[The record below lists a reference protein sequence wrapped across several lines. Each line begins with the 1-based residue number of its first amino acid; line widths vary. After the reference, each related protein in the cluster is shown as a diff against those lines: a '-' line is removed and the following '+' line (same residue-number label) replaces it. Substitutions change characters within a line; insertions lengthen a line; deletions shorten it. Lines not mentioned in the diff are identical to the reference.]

1 MGASHQR
8 RQADFT
14 SVGSQ
19 CSQQQQPAP
28 SLNLSAVSLDTGRL
42 EGPGEAFDSFATW
55 EHLGSSPLVPWDSWW
70 KLRRRRVESL
80 FEAAASGDTARIRSL
95 CRQPV
100 ADFDCEHGENSEPEE
115 AIAEDADVNS
125 DKVHPDTR
133 GLYGRTS
140 LHVAAHAGHASC
152 VSALLEL
159 RASIDAQTDAGFT
172 ALHLCCQRGHLIVL
186 QILLAAGCDLTTQ
199 ADQGETPLHLA
210 AASGQSHV
218 VEELLLRDGDRD
230 RDRQKSLLQIQ
241 NHFGQRPCEVAADA
255 QTLRCFPKGVAVDS
269 YAGRQIL
276 EFGEEE
282 EEDGEEEAKPAEKRE
297 ARPAVL
303 LRSSRCD
310 AVRRLLTAADADANA
325 ASPLTAR
332 PASRSLSQS
341 FLRLQEREPSEAIG
355 PDSFRLLSLLG
366 KGSFGEVFRVE
377 DRQTGQVF
385 AMKVLRKRKILN
397 RNLMRYALTERNLLS
412 YIRHPFIVRLYHAF
426 QTPSCLVLVLQYCPG
441 GNLSMLLQREGALPE
456 AAAQL
461 YLSEVLL
468 ALEHLHERRVVYRD
482 LKPENV
488 VLDDEAHAVLTDFGL
503 SKEGVDKFGGT
514 KSFCGSVAYL
524 APEILTRSGH
534 GRNVDLYGLGVL
546 LFEMMEGQPPY
557 YSRDR
562 DTLFRNIVTAP
573 LQAPS
578 RCSSR
583 CADLIKALMQRDPA
597 KRIGKRQTSEV
608 RSHPFFAGID
618 FDQVLKR
625 EVPVPPLRHWSTS
638 FSMLRSNEKVA
649 SPFEGRFGRKVF
661 RSWSSSA
668 QDIRGWEFSF
678 VDDEMYD
685 IPSRSLSKIDVEEAG
700 KTRKQRMRRSA
711 TLGDLRR
718 AASTTLRTLL
728 ST

>member
-8 RQADFT
+8 QQRDFT
-14 SVGSQ
+14 ESVGSQ
-19 CSQQQQPAP
+19 PREQPTP
-28 SLNLSAVSLDTGRL
+28 SLNLSAVNLDTGRV
-42 EGPGEAFDSFATW
+42 EGLEAFDSFTTW

-95 CRQPV
+95 CRQPS
-100 ADFDCEHGENSEPEE
+100 ADFDCENGENSEPEE
-115 AIAEDADVNS
+115 AIENADS
-125 DKVHPDTR
+125 DKIHPDTR

-140 LHVAAHAGHASC
+140 LHVAAFAGHASC

-172 ALHLCCQRGHLIVL
+172 ALHLCCQRGHLPVL
-186 QILLAAGCDLTTQ
+186 QILLAAGCHLTTQ

-210 AASGQSHV
+210 AAAGQSHV
-218 VEELLLRDGDRD
+218 VAFLLTGGDGI
-230 RDRQKSLLQIQ
+230 SFGLLQIR

-255 QTLRCFPKGVAVDS
+255 QTLRCFPKSIDIDS
-269 YAGRQIL
+269 YAGRRLL
-276 EFGEEE
+276 EFGDEEDEEE
-282 EEDGEEEAKPAEKRE
+282 EEEQPRPVRP
-297 ARPAVL
+297 RPAVL

-310 AVRRLLTAADADANA
+310 AVRRLLAAAHSGDADGAI
-325 ASPLTAR
+325 SPLTAR

-377 DRQTGQVF
+377 DRQTGQARTRTRTCSTAYF
-385 AMKVLRKRKILN
+385 ALPASFPRLG
-397 RNLMRYALTERNLLS
+397 RNLLS

-456 AAAQL
+456 AVAQL
-461 YLSEVLL
+461 YVSEVLL

-482 LKPENV
+482 LKPEN
-488 VLDDEAHAVLTDFGL
+488 DFGL

-625 EVPVPPLRHWSTS
+625 EVPVPPLRHWSTA
-638 FSMLRSNEKVA
+638 FSMLRSDEKVA

-678 VDDEMYD
+678 VDDDVYD
-685 IPSRSLSKIDVEEAG
+685 TPSRSLSKVDVEEAG
-700 KTRKQRMRRSA
+700 KTRKRMRRSS

>member
-1 MGASHQR
+1 M
-8 RQADFT
+8 
-14 SVGSQ
+14 
-19 CSQQQQPAP
+19 
-28 SLNLSAVSLDTGRL
+28 
-42 EGPGEAFDSFATW
+42 
-55 EHLGSSPLVPWDSWW
+55 
-70 KLRRRRVESL
+70 
-80 FEAAASGDTARIRSL
+80 
-95 CRQPV
+95 
-100 ADFDCEHGENSEPEE
+100 
-115 AIAEDADVNS
+115 
-125 DKVHPDTR
+125 
-133 GLYGRTS
+133 
-140 LHVAAHAGHASC
+140 
-152 VSALLEL
+152 
-159 RASIDAQTDAGFT
+159 
-172 ALHLCCQRGHLIVL
+172 
-186 QILLAAGCDLTTQ
+186 
-199 ADQGETPLHLA
+199 
-210 AASGQSHV
+210 
-218 VEELLLRDGDRD
+218 
-230 RDRQKSLLQIQ
+230 
-241 NHFGQRPCEVAADA
+241 
-255 QTLRCFPKGVAVDS
+255 
-269 YAGRQIL
+269 
-276 EFGEEE
+276 
-282 EEDGEEEAKPAEKRE
+282 
-297 ARPAVL
+297 L

-456 AAAQL
+456 AVAQL

-718 AASTTLRTLL
+718 AATTTFRTLL